1 MSYQDFKNTHLG
13 NGYDIDGWYGD
24 QCWDGFGEY
33 CRYLG
38 FPVINC
44 TDSGYAKDLW
54 TQRHSNGILN
64 YFDEVEVMQAGD
76 VAIFDVTS
84 STPYSHVAIFDR
96 DAGNGYGYFL
106 GQNQAGEQKNP
117 EGGKVFDIIALPY
130 SATFPTA
137 FRPKGNVERSADA
150 PTSVNNTQVAS
161 GGLAKG
167 EYFIDVSA
175 YQAGDLSAICQAS
188 GTRNTIIKVTEGS
201 GWLSP
206 VASQQTET
214 SNCIGYYHFARFGGD
229 ANLAVSEANYFISN
243 LPSKPRYLVCD
254 YEDSASGNAQANT
267 DAVLAFMDTC
277 KQAGFE
283 PIYYSYKPYTLANI
297 YVDQINAKYP
307 NSLWIAAYPDYEVRP
322 EPYWGVYPEMS
333 NIRWWQ
339 FTSTAIAGGL
349 DKNVVIIA
357 SEGFTGV
364 LNEEEDEDMNFVV
377 RSQSGSTGYVAVIN
391 GRVMGIGSMETVF
404 QFQAAGVKH
413 LNLPDDDFDRFLNSQ
428 AKDADQVAS
437 SIKEASSSVV
447 EAIEK
452 IKGASIADA
461 LGNVTLKGNIEV
473 SNQG

>member
-1 MSYQDFKNTHLG
+1 
-13 NGYDIDGWYGD
+13 
-24 QCWDGFGEY
+24 
-33 CRYLG
+33 
-38 FPVINC
+38 
-44 TDSGYAKDLW
+44 
-54 TQRHSNGILN
+54 
-64 YFDEVEVMQAGD
+64 MQAGD

-117 EGGKVFDIIALPY
+117 GGGKVFDIIALPY

-150 PTSVNNTQVAS
+150 PTSVNNTQVTS

-229 ANLAVSEANYFISN
+229 ANLAAAEANYFISN

-364 LNEEEDEDMNFVV
+364 LNEEEDEDMNFVA

-391 GRVMGIGSMETVF
+391 GRVMGIGDMETVF
-404 QFQAAGVKH
+404 QFQAAGAKH
-413 LNLPDDDFDRFLNSQ
+413 LNLPDDDFDRFLKSQ

-437 SIKEASSSVV
+437 AIKEASSSVV

>member
-1 MSYQDFKNTHLG
+1 M
-13 NGYDIDGWYGD
+13 
-24 QCWDGFGEY
+24 
-33 CRYLG
+33 
-38 FPVINC
+38 
-44 TDSGYAKDLW
+44 
-54 TQRHSNGILN
+54 
-64 YFDEVEVMQAGD
+64 
-76 VAIFDVTS
+76 
-84 STPYSHVAIFDR
+84 
-96 DAGNGYGYFL
+96 
-106 GQNQAGEQKNP
+106 
-117 EGGKVFDIIALPY
+117 
-130 SATFPTA
+130 
-137 FRPKGNVERSADA
+137 
-150 PTSVNNTQVAS
+150 
-161 GGLAKG
+161 
-167 EYFIDVSA
+167 
-175 YQAGDLSAICQAS
+175 
-188 GTRNTIIKVTEGS
+188 
-201 GWLSP
+201 
-206 VASQQTET
+206 
-214 SNCIGYYHFARFGGD
+214 
-229 ANLAVSEANYFISN
+229 
-243 LPSKPRYLVCD
+243 PSKPRYLVCD

-364 LNEEEDEDMNFVV
+364 LNEEEDEDMNFVA

-391 GRVMGIGSMETVF
+391 GRVMGIGDMETVF
-404 QFQAAGVKH
+404 QFQAAGAKH
-413 LNLPDDDFDRFLNSQ
+413 LNLPDDDFDRFLKSQ

-437 SIKEASSSVV
+437 AIKEASSSVV